1 MNKIKK
7 TVLLTGGSRGIGLA
21 IYNLLTQRGYQIIA
35 PTRKELDLSDSGSL
49 EIFVKKNGHIKVD
62 ILINNAGLNIL
73 NRLDDLNSENFDL
86 MAQVNIKSAIKLIQ
100 TYSIGMR
107 QRKWG
112 RILNI
117 SSIFSLVTKAKRGN
131 YSMTKAAINALTRSA
146 AIEYGKDNII
156 VNSLA
161 PGYVD
166 TDLTRVNNSAE
177 ALQEIS
183 NSIPMQRLANINE
196 IAAVAAFLVS
206 DENTYMTGQTIAVDG
221 GFLCL

>member
-1 MNKIKK
+1 M
-7 TVLLTGGSRGIGLA
+7 
-21 IYNLLTQRGYQIIA
+21 
-35 PTRKELDLSDSGSL
+35 
-49 EIFVKKNGHIKVD
+49 
-62 ILINNAGLNIL
+62 NIL
-73 NRLDDLNSENFDL
+73 NSLDDLNSENFDL

-183 NSIPMQRLANINE
+183 NSIPMQRLANFNE

>member
-49 EIFVKKNGHIKVD
+49 EIFVKENGHIKVD